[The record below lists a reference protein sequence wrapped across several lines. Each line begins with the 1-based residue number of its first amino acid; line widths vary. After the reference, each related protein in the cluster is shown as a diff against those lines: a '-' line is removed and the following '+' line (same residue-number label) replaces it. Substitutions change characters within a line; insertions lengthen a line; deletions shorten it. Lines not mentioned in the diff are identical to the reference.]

1 MNASRPQPGGRRPR
15 ARTKRTRPKRKNAR
29 KWQTHARKRGIQRWS
44 SLLTAESSRLA
55 KANSMRQFLGERCWD
70 SIVQCANKH
79 YREAFLQSF
88 TPHDG
93 VLRCKGPLSSISG
106 STKCPQ
112 GFRVA
117 VRHLGLRCDAGDGPP
132 RIQDRRDPRGPE
144 LKHKLG
150 ALLIEVITSSTCAA
164 TLGLVFRVNFSWQTA
179 ISRRR
184 RGRTHGKWL
193 QALSTNILVVSN
205 ASLPRIKLVGWTDAY
220 GARILERNARVPIAG
235 QPWFEKQI
243 GA

>member
-1 MNASRPQPGGRRPR
+1 MPLATATSTHPWHLVSWVHTIQSTQCKPMWSRAIPHRSGSIDLRAIDDSITVDTASTALMNASRPQPGGRRPR

-117 VRHLGLRCDAGDGPP
+117 ARHLGLRCDAGDGPP
-132 RIQDRRDPRGPE
+132 R
-144 LKHKLG
+144 
-150 ALLIEVITSSTCAA
+150 
-164 TLGLVFRVNFSWQTA
+164 
-179 ISRRR
+179 
-184 RGRTHGKWL
+184 
-193 QALSTNILVVSN
+193 
-205 ASLPRIKLVGWTDAY
+205 
-220 GARILERNARVPIAG
+220 ERENG
-235 QPWFEKQI
+235 S
-243 GA
+243 